1 MEFFNRLK
9 QQVQEFFKRL
19 TVQQRTVIGITA
31 VAVVAVIVG
40 LVFFGS
46 ASYTVLYSNLSQQ
59 DANQIV
65 KKLQEKSVPYK
76 LENEGSTILVPAD
89 EVYELRLSLAGD
101 GLPGSS
107 IVGYEIFDKT
117 NLGISDQTQKINRV
131 RALEGELTKTIL
143 QIENVEAARVHI
155 VLPEKRFFREDQ
167 KPATASV
174 WLKTKGGSV
183 LSSETSQG
191 IAHLVASSVEGLDP
205 SNVRIFD
212 KRGILRSSARAS
224 NSAAGAISSNM
235 DIQHQVESALSQKV
249 QGMLDVVLGPGNSY
263 VEISAEIDFRQVSK
277 VEEKFDPENQVVRSE
292 QITEQQGRTND
303 TSRINAKN
311 ITSTNSN
318 SIINYEIGKSIENS
332 TSGGGDVKR
341 ISVGVVVNGR
351 YSDSVIAKAGMFGSE
366 FDTVVIYHSMTEKE
380 KSDITE
386 LVKNQVGFSSDRNDQ
401 IYVVNMR
408 FFSDRELFGKEQRP
422 DFLRWCVE
430 QLKNPST
437 IFMLFLMLGATF
449 FLFSL
454 ARRIR
459 FKKELEA
466 AVALQRAARVKVV
479 KGKIVSDSTVAL
491 PTTLEE
497 GATALEVIQA
507 EELGEEEKKAQQET
521 RDKVKTYFKDKP
533 EEASSLLKVWLSEN
547 K

>member
-1 MEFFNRLK
+1 MEFFNRLR
-9 QQVQEFFKRL
+9 QQIQEFFKRL
-19 TVQQRTVIGITA
+19 TVQQRAVIVITA
-31 VAVVAVIVG
+31 VAVVAVIIG
-40 LVFFGS
+40 LVFFGG
-46 ASYTVLYSNLSQQ
+46 ASYMVLYSNLSQQ

-65 KKLQEKSVPYK
+65 KKLQEKSIPYQ
-76 LENEGSTILVPAD
+76 LDNEGSTILIPAD
-89 EVYELRLSLAGD
+89 DVYELRLSLAGD

-174 WLKTKGGSV
+174 WLKTKGGLV

-235 DIQHQVESALSQKV
+235 DIQRQIEGTLSQKV

-263 VEISAEIDFRQVSK
+263 VEISTEIDFRQVSK

-292 QITEQQGRTND
+292 QIMEQQGRTND
-303 TSRINAKN
+303 TSRINSKY

-318 SIINYEIGKSIENS
+318 STINYEIGKSIENS
-332 TSGGGDVKR
+332 TSGGGDIKR
-341 ISVGVVVNGR
+341 ISVSVVVNGR
-351 YSDSVIAKAGMFGSE
+351 YSDSVIAKAGMFGSD
-366 FDTVVIYHSMTEKE
+366 FDTVAIYHSMTEKE
-380 KSDITE
+380 ISDITE
-386 LVKNQVGFSSDRNDQ
+386 LVKKQVGFSSDRNDQ
-401 IYVVNMR
+401 IAVVNMQ
-408 FFSDRELFGKEQRP
+408 FFSDRELFGKEQQP
-422 DFLRWCVE
+422 DLLMWSVE

-437 IFMLFLMLGATF
+437 ILMLFLMLGATF
-449 FLFSL
+449 FLFSI

-479 KGKIVSDSTVAL
+479 KGKIVPDNAVTMPA
-491 PTTLEE
+491 TLEE
-497 GATALEVIQA
+497 GATALEVMQA
-507 EELGEEEKKAQQET
+507 EELGEEEMKAQQVT